1 MGPETTKEPLLA
13 VTSHGWRI
21 HDLIESIE
29 RRLGSETLSACIL
42 NQSKD
47 FHTGSGKSLHHLVEL
62 SRLDTIY
69 SQ

>member
-29 RRLGSETLSACIL
+29 RGLGSETLSACIL

-47 FHTGSGKSLHHLVEL
+47 FHTGSGKSLDHLVEL